1 MTADLNF
8 FSFTVGQEVTDDQA
22 EDILSSGKGGTLFTQ
37 YFTDSQQARL
47 ALQDIE
53 ERHRDLLLLE
63 ESLREVNTLFQ
74 EIAILVELQ
83 VSGRWQLI

>member
-1 MTADLNF
+1 LTVDLNF
-8 FSFTVGQEVTDDQA
+8 FKLTVGQEVTDDQA
-22 EDILSSGKGGTLFTQ
+22 EDILSSGKGGNLFTQ

-53 ERHRDLLLLE
+53 ERHKDLLLLE

-83 VSGRWQLI
+83 VSGRWEFN

>member
-1 MTADLNF
+1 
-8 FSFTVGQEVTDDQA
+8 
-22 EDILSSGKGGTLFTQ
+22 LFTQ

-47 ALQDIE
+47 ALHDIE
-53 ERHRDLLLLE
+53 ERHKDLLLLE

-83 VSGRWQLI
+83 VSAHWELI